1 MTPHL
6 TSHHRRTV
14 EEIFAHPTSGNI
26 EWRQVESLLAA
37 IGRVESDGNGKLHIS
52 VGSQP
57 EVVMAPHGKDASV
70 QTVVDLRA
78 LLTRLGLAPHARA
91 GR

>member
-14 EEIFAHPTSGNI
+14 EKIVAHPTSGNI
-26 EWRQVESLLAA
+26 EWRQVGSLLAA
-37 IGRVESDGNGKLHIS
+37 IGRVESEGNRRLHIS
-52 VGSQP
+52 VGAEP
-57 EVVMAPHGKDASV
+57 EVVLAAHGKDASV

-78 LLTRLGLAPHARA
+78 LLTRVGPAPRARA

>member
-14 EEIFAHPTSGNI
+14 EKIFAHPTSGNI

-37 IGRVESDGNGKLHIS
+37 IGQVESEGNGKLHIS
-52 VGSQP
+52 VALSRRSSWHRT
-57 EVVMAPHGKDASV
+57 ARTRASR
-70 QTVVDLRA
+70 QS
-78 LLTRLGLAPHARA
+78 LTSERC
-91 GR
+91 

>member
-14 EEIFAHPTSGNI
+14 EKIFAYPTSGNI
-26 EWRQVESLLAA
+26 EWRQVGSLLAA
-37 IGRVESDGNGKLHIS
+37 IGRVESEGNGKLHVS
-52 VGSQP
+52 VGAEP
-57 EVVMAPHGKDASV
+57 ELVLTPHGKDASV
-70 QTVVDLRA
+70 QTIVDLRA
-78 LLTRLGLAPHARA
+78 LLTRVGLAPRATA